1 MPTPPGTSKFLTPP
15 FVNLGGPVSPPPP
28 FVPPPAI
35 TLPPSPPPSSS
46 PPKSTSSPN
55 PPKSPKAPPPPVVPS
70 PPPPPPY
77 GPPPA
82 GSSPIANYPQL
93 PQHPPPILP
102 TRTAMVSLTD
112 FGAVPDGVTPCTAA
126 FVAAIAALAG
136 AGGGQLTVPA
146 GSWLTAPFNLTSHM
160 TLFLA
165 AGATIFGSQA
175 SSLRYQLPL
184 LFPQFSNSSQQ
195 SIAATWHNFTEYPIL
210 PPYPSYGKGREW
222 PNLYGRYQ
230 ALIHGDSLVDVVIT
244 GQGTI
249 DGQGSPW
256 WSASD
261 NKKLL
266 STRPELVQLSAV
278 QGLIISG
285 ITLRNPP
292 FWALHPIYCSDVH
305 IHGLTILAPLS
316 SPNTDGID
324 SGKLNHC
331 PLHTWTYSC
340 VNVLI
345 EDCYISNGD
354 DAICIK
360 SGWDQY
366 GIAYNA
372 PSANVLI
379 RSIAVDGSHGMSL
392 GSEVSGGIY
401 NVTVD
406 GVVMTNC
413 AQSSMLMSANARD
426 AKSLCAPLAGD
437 AWEQAI
443 RIKSIPGRGGYVHGA
458 TFRNYWVADVSKA
471 AIVLT
476 QAYSSVR
483 TSGSNPT
490 HPDSGY
496 NPAAI
501 TDVDGVVITS
511 VVGPGVK
518 KAGAM
523 SGLPQAL
530 THDVALAD
538 IALGGKWSCSDL
550 QGTEHNVTPDT
561 SQTCPQLVPV

>member
-1 MPTPPGTSKFLTPP
+1 MPMPPGTSKFLTPP

-28 FVPPPAI
+28 FVPPPTI

-46 PPKSTSSPN
+46 PPKSSSSPKT
-55 PPKSPKAPPPPVVPS
+55 PKSPKAPPPPVVPL

-93 PQHPPPILP
+93 PQHPPPDLP
-102 TRTAMVSLTD
+102 TRTAIVSLTD

-165 AGATIFGSQA
+165 AGATILGSQA
-175 SSLRYQLPL
+175 SSLHYQLPL
-184 LFPQFSNSSQQ
+184 RSPPLPNSSQQ
-195 SIAATWHNFTEYPIL
+195 SSFTEYPIL

-261 NKKLL
+261 KKKLL
-266 STRPELVQLSAV
+266 STRPELVQLSSV

-324 SGKLNHC
+324 SGKPNNC
-331 PLHTWTYSC
+331 ALHTYSC

-345 EDCYISNGD
+345 EDTYISNGD

-392 GSEVSGGIY
+392 GSELSGGIF

-413 AQSSMLMSANARD
+413 A
-426 AKSLCAPLAGD
+426 
-437 AWEQAI
+437 QAI

-490 HPDSGY
+490 HPDNGY
-496 NPAAI
+496 NAAAI

-530 THDVALAD
+530 TRDVALAD

-550 QGTEHNVTPDT
+550 QGTEHNVAPDT